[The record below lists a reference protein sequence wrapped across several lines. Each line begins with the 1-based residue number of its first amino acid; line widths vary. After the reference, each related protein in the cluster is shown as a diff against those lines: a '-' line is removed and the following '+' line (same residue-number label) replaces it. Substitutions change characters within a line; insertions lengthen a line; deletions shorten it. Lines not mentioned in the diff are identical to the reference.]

1 MTGLVRKATLFTACG
16 VLMAA
21 AAMAGVPSPANSTV
35 PGSILIV
42 GNSAGV
48 ADTVSGVFAVTVRDL
63 ANNPI
68 NGSAVA
74 VDFVGAGDLR
84 VCSDQL
90 NLESTVNC
98 AAKTVRRFT
107 DAAGQVRFTILGGSN
122 GAAATSLRGTVKVF
136 ADGVLLTNTTT
147 SSGFI
152 CGSPD
157 LDGASGL
164 GANDISRLLT
174 DIGTGQPFQRADLDG
189 SGGLGANDISV
200 LLTLIGRAGSTSS
213 CASYCP

>member
-16 VLMAA
+16 ILAAA

-35 PGSILIV
+35 PGAIV
-42 GNSAGV
+42 LVGGSTGV
-48 ADTVSGVFAVTVRDL
+48 ADTVTGVFAVTVRDL

-74 VDFVGAGDLR
+74 VDFSGAADLR

-107 DAAGQVRFTILGGSN
+107 DAAGQTRFTIVGGSN
-122 GAAATSLRGTVKVF
+122 GAAPSSLRGTVKVF
-136 ADGVLLTNTTT
+136 ADGILLTNTTPAA
-147 SSGFI
+147 GFI
-152 CGSPD
+152 AATAD
-157 LDGASGL
+157 LDGGSGV
-164 GANDISRLLT
+164 GANDISRLLG
-174 DIGTGQPFQRADLDG
+174 DLGTGQPFQRSDLDG

-200 LLTLIGRAGSTSS
+200 ELGILGRAGSAQS
-213 CASYCP
+213 CASFCP